1 VSLII
6 EPFNYSFET
15 LICILLINSFFDT
28 SFEPI
33 LIGLNFKLNQDFYAS
48 ICENKDWT
56 GMLWLLSS

>member
-28 SFEPI
+28 KFWAYSYRI
-33 LIGLNFKLNQDFYAS
+33 KLQVESGFLRFN
-48 ICENKDWT
+48 
-56 GMLWLLSS
+56 LWE